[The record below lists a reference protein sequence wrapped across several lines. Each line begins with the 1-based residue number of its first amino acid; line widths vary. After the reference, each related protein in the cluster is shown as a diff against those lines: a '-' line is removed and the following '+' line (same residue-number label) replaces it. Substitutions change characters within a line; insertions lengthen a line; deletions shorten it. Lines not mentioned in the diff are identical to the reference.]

1 MRRAGGAEVVRVRI
15 AQLPSLTLALAAPL
29 LVLLPAWSTLTTAP
43 EWAPSKDVAE
53 MNATATRAPAEVVMV
68 GPSFARTDIDGPALG
83 AALAASTP
91 GHPLRVA
98 RFAQNLASAPAWYAI
113 LKERVYG
120 NGLEPRLVLLVA
132 TTDYLLE
139 VHPPASRMVGL
150 EQHFAEPNE
159 VLRARTWNSRLPATL
174 QRALDRRR
182 VLRDPVVSAFR
193 DPLVEL
199 FFGGKN
205 GAELAAE
212 AGVEVFGQEHGGGTR
227 RLLPGVEAQAAEEA
241 SEGEVRAADSYL
253 PDIAA
258 LVAQHGGR
266 LVVVLPPVAASKA
279 ADHQVSAEA
288 ERDIVE
294 TANALGVGLLD
305 LRALPFTELDYSDGY
320 HMRPDAKR
328 VFTAELAAGLEAIGA
343 MGTGAMQG
351 SWVPPAFT
359 VVREGTAPTL
369 TMGTPVAGTAPC
381 EVSLPFPGWEPLT
394 DERLP
399 LVSGHLAAPFVVS
412 DPSGELEHLRRAP
425 GPCSG
430 AWILNRDALR
440 VSTRA
445 PGPASLQV
453 AWNPALPA
461 RDADGEA
468 AWWVYPGGALDFAWE
483 AGGPEGPWQADLEVI
498 DPSGSATVRVSFG
511 EAVSALP
518 EGGTLRRLRLEAA
531 GAAGVHLRVESDAA
545 VVVRSLTVRMAGRD
559 SAVVRPPTARLVDF
573 LPGAIEA
580 EAPPAL
586 RPVELGVV
594 RGRAAFAAPFEDT
607 LGCSPVRVTENGEL
621 LPSGASAAS
630 TTNRPNGV
638 VVDHVDGHVFVV
650 TPDGSD
656 PLTNGRAYRLAYS
669 PERACRSKLKRV
681 SVSRAWVYGEERIR
695 STVAPTPPLGA
706 SGPIRALRVRA
717 ETNAPPPPAATV
729 TFTLRVGGEARLSR
743 TLPVADLAGGAELLL
758 DAPITRR
765 DDGEAVLEVQVVG
778 TDLPVLVS
786 AVGLEG

>member
-150 EQHFAEPNE
+150 EQHFAEPDE

-193 DPLVEL
+193 DPLVEM

-294 TANALGVGLLD
+294 TANASASASSTFVRSPSPNSTTPTATTCGPTPSASSRPSWP
-305 LRALPFTELDYSDGY
+305 RAS
-320 HMRPDAKR
+320 K
-328 VFTAELAAGLEAIGA
+328 
-343 MGTGAMQG
+343 
-351 SWVPPAFT
+351 
-359 VVREGTAPTL
+359 
-369 TMGTPVAGTAPC
+369 
-381 EVSLPFPGWEPLT
+381 
-394 DERLP
+394 
-399 LVSGHLAAPFVVS
+399 
-412 DPSGELEHLRRAP
+412 PSGRWARARCRDRGFPRRSPWFVRAP
-425 GPCSG
+425 PRPSRW
-430 AWILNRDALR
+430 AR
-440 VSTRA
+440 
-445 PGPASLQV
+445 P
-453 AWNPALPA
+453 LPA
-461 RDADGEA
+461 RPRARC
-468 AWWVYPGGALDFAWE
+468 PCPSP
-483 AGGPEGPWQADLEVI
+483 AG
-498 DPSGSATVRVSFG
+498 S
-511 EAVSALP
+511 
-518 EGGTLRRLRLEAA
+518 
-531 GAAGVHLRVESDAA
+531 
-545 VVVRSLTVRMAGRD
+545 RS
-559 SAVVRPPTARLVDF
+559 P
-573 LPGAIEA
+573 
-580 EAPPAL
+580 
-586 RPVELGVV
+586 
-594 RGRAAFAAPFEDT
+594 
-607 LGCSPVRVTENGEL
+607 
-621 LPSGASAAS
+621 
-630 TTNRPNGV
+630 
-638 VVDHVDGHVFVV
+638 
-650 TPDGSD
+650 
-656 PLTNGRAYRLAYS
+656 TNGS
-669 PERACRSKLKRV
+669 RSCPAT
-681 SVSRAWVYGEERIR
+681 S
-695 STVAPTPPLGA
+695 
-706 SGPIRALRVRA
+706 
-717 ETNAPPPPAATV
+717 PPP
-729 TFTLRVGGEARLSR
+729 SW
-743 TLPVADLAGGAELLL
+743 
-758 DAPITRR
+758 
-765 DDGEAVLEVQVVG
+765 
-778 TDLPVLVS
+778 
-786 AVGLEG
+786 